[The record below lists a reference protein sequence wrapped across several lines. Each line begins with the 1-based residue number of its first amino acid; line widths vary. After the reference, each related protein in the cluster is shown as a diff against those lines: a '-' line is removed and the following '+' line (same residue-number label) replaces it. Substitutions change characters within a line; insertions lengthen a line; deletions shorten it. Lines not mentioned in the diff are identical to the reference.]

1 MITSLKIQNLR
12 SIKDSKFIELKPLN
26 ILLGANSTGKSTFLR
41 SFPLF
46 TQSVN
51 KKLRGPLSWF
61 DLSLVDFGDFKTA
74 INHHVDPSEGIK
86 FSFRLSFSK
95 AVKYSHR
102 YSYQIDEV
110 DFEEFDDCMVE
121 MTLAGD
127 KEGTYVKQVLIELS
141 SIKLSLHVKNRND
154 NVSVLIND
162 EEVVLPENMKFNYN
176 TDGSVLPTIEPSKQD
191 ESSSSYS
198 DVILH
203 VIISSLQKLC
213 NKRLKNISRLEA
225 ILRTRTLDDK
235 VLLQRMKTIS
245 CIQSFE
251 SHIKQWST
259 KYGEF
264 RRIYELYVLL
274 KIPYII
280 NVINKDIAS
289 YFKHCGY
296 VAPMRAEANRYVRM
310 QGLQVDEVD
319 AYGRNLMEFIA
330 SLSKKAKPKF
340 DKFVNDLLGVTVDL
354 PTEDGQKSL
363 HIKKGNDDYSIAD
376 VGYGYSQILPIVAKI
391 WHAQYLKSDEVGV
404 KRFGDNAKSTLLIEQ
419 PELHLHPALQAKIAD
434 CFMKG
439 VLLAEQESYTLSFI
453 VETHSQAIISRVGR
467 RIREGKISP
476 NDVNILLFEKE
487 GETRE
492 TTIRQCVFSEKGKL
506 QNWPFGFFDPE
517 DDDF

>member
-1 MITSLKIQNLR
+1 MITSLRIQNLR
-12 SIKDSKFIELKPLN
+12 SIRDSHFLELKPLN

-86 FSFRLSFSK
+86 FAFKISIE
-95 AVKYSHR
+95 KYSR
-102 YSYQIDEV
+102 FIPRFSYQIDEV
-110 DFEEFDDCMVE
+110 DYEELEDCMVE

-127 KEGTYVKQVLIELS
+127 KDGTYVKQVYMELK
-141 SIKLSLHVKNRND
+141 SIRIALSVKNRND
-154 NVSVLIND
+154 NVLVIIND
-162 EEVVLPENMKFNYN
+162 EEIALPESTRFNYN
-176 TDGSVLPTIEPSKQD
+176 TDGSVLPTLEPTKQD
-191 ESSSSYS
+191 ESSSNYN

-203 VIISSLQKLC
+203 SIISSLQKLC
-213 NKRLKNISRLEA
+213 DKRLKNVSRLEA
-225 ILRTRTLDDK
+225 IVRTRTLEDK
-235 VLLQRMKTIS
+235 ALLQRMKTVS

-251 SHIKQWST
+251 TNIKNWST
-259 KYGEF
+259 KYGDF
-264 RRIYELYVLL
+264 RRIYNLYLLL

-280 NVINKDIAS
+280 NILNKDIAS
-289 YFKHCGY
+289 YYKQCGY

-330 SLSKKAKPKF
+330 SLSKKAKPNF
-340 DKFVNDLLGVTVDL
+340 DQFVRDLLGVTVEL
-354 PTEDGQKSL
+354 PTEEGQKSI
-363 HIKKGNDDYSIAD
+363 HIKRGNEDYSIAD

-391 WHAQYLKSDEVGV
+391 WHTLYLKSDDNNVRRLV
-404 KRFGDNAKSTLLIEQ
+404 DNAKTTLLIEQ

-434 CFMKG
+434 CFMKS
-439 VLLAEQESYTLSFI
+439 VLKAKEKEYPFSFV
-453 VETHSQAIISRVGR
+453 VETHSQAIISRIGR
-467 RIREGKISP
+467 RIREGKMLAE
-476 NDVNILLFEKE
+476 DVSILLFDKDNEKH
-487 GETRE
+487 E
-492 TTIRQCVFSEKGKL
+492 TTIRQCVFNEKGKL

-517 DDDF
+517 DDEF